1 MSQTHKRKKKLIDS
15 TLQLRLIAAF
25 LCISCITSLFQ
36 VILLNRSLLEM
47 SRNLSK
53 ESQVVLAEV
62 PTILLTNVMVTLL
75 ILVPLSFAVGILVT
89 HRVAGPAWRL
99 KHYLDEIIETGRVDQ
114 PVKLRQA
121 DEFQNLAQ
129 SLNRALA
136 RLTENVGL
144 ERGANKDAPHDPEG
158 PSDPEGSD
166 DGHEEHDQDEREAA

>member
-1 MSQTHKRKKKLIDS
+1 MSPTYKRKKKLIDS

-25 LCISCITSLFQ
+25 LSISCITSLFQ
-36 VILLNRSLLEM
+36 VILLNRSLLEL
-47 SRNLSK
+47 SRSLSK

-99 KHYLDEIIETGRVDQ
+99 KRYLDGIIETGRVDQ

-144 ERGANKDAPHDPEG
+144 DHDGDHGGDTDEPHDPQ
-158 PSDPEGSD
+158 GSD
-166 DGHEEHDQDEREAA
+166 DPQDPDNTDDEREAA